1 MSVYTDPR
9 IGTELAGYR
18 IEGLVGRGG
27 MGVVYRAMQKRLE
40 RQVALKVLA
49 PELAHDTGFR
59 ERFERES
66 HLAASIDHPN
76 IIPIYEAG
84 EAEGVLFIAMRYVE
98 GIDLKARLERDQR
111 LGPDFTLNML
121 GQVAAALDT
130 AHAKGLI
137 HRDIKPGNIVIASG
151 IDAHGSDHVYLT
163 DFGIAKHAASRAG
176 LTRTGHFVGTL
187 DYAAPEQIEGRTLDG
202 RTDVYALGC
211 VLYQCLTGKLPFE
224 RDSEVA

>member
-27 MGVVYRAMQKRLE
+27 MGVVYRAVQTRLE
-40 RQVALKVLA
+40 RHVALKILA

-84 EAEGVLFIAMRYVE
+84 EADGVLFIVMRYVE
-98 GIDLKARLERDQR
+98 GVDLKARLEQAQR
-111 LGPDFTLNML
+111 LEPDADVEHPRPGRRRARHGAREGP
-121 GQVAAALDT
+121 
-130 AHAKGLI
+130 H
-137 HRDIKPGNIVIASG
+137 P
-151 IDAHGSDHVYLT
+151 
-163 DFGIAKHAASRAG
+163 
-176 LTRTGHFVGTL
+176 
-187 DYAAPEQIEGRTLDG
+187 P
-202 RTDVYALGC
+202 
-211 VLYQCLTGKLPFE
+211 
-224 RDSEVA
+224 